1 MSRSKTLATT
11 DARPVLRKSRRVLKQ
26 RVILRE
32 TTVEQIAYE
41 GRPCVRVS
49 LNGCHGAGKFM
60 LLDPADWLNVERLF
74 GQVWVLIAM
83 DRMGR
88 SNSYRIAT
96 ARKEATSKVDP
107 AFLVHG
113 ILTLS
118 RWLLGV
124 TQRDVWVRYRNG
136 NATDLRRSNL
146 YTYSIN
152 GAPLAAS
159 SPAAEVQEQGDLFP
173 FHATNLHHCPACHQA
188 LPAH

>member
-1 MSRSKTLATT
+1 MTRAKPPATT
-11 DARPVLRKSRRVLKQ
+11 DRQPSRRKPRRVLKQ

-32 TTVEQIAYE
+32 TIVQPIEHE

-60 LLDPADWLNVERLF
+60 LLDPADWINVERLF
-74 GQVWVLIAM
+74 GQVWVLVAM
-83 DRMGR
+83 DRKDR
-88 SNSYRIAT
+88 PNSYRVAT

-113 ILTLS
+113 LLTLS

-146 YTYSIN
+146 YLHSIS
-152 GAPLAAS
+152 GSPLPVPSLAPTD
-159 SPAAEVQEQGDLFP
+159 PQQGDLFALDA
-173 FHATNLHHCPACHQA
+173 ATAPVCPTCHRALQA
-188 LPAH
+188 H